1 MSIGFGQI
9 CLVGFI
15 LLLLFGNIP
24 NIIKDLKNSLIFLK
38 KPLSIEKQK
47 SNKIV
52 RKKRKSKKFK

>member
-38 KPLSIEKQK
+38 KKTIKY
-47 SNKIV
+47 
-52 RKKRKSKKFK
+52 RKAKK